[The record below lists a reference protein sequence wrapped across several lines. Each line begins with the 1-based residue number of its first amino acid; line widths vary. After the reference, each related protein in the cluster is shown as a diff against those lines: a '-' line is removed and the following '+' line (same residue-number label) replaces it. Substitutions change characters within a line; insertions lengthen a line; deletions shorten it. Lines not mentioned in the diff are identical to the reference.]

1 MCAVILCLLGGAAY
15 AEKTVG
21 VIMTGDIVYYQ
32 QIHEELERS
41 LSGLGDVKLVV
52 QRPTPEPMSWTNS
65 ARKLVTIGSKVIV
78 AYGAPATLTAMKE
91 TSSIPII
98 FAGVYDPEAMRITGK
113 NATGISSKVSISGAL
128 EALKAVSPMKSLGVI
143 FNKAEKDTILQ
154 VREVKLLEK
163 KMGFKTVL
171 FDAKKKDFAGKVG
184 GVDAIL
190 LTTSCAAQCSV
201 VDIIGAAK
209 KGKIP
214 TASTI
219 GGGEKLGIIF
229 TYLANPAEQGK
240 TAGGMVREVL
250 GGKDPS
256 GMALKKPGKVDFIVN
271 IKEAGLLGIEV
282 PGSIRAKATEI
293 IE

>member
-1 MCAVILCLLGGAAY
+1 
-15 AEKTVG
+15 
-21 VIMTGDIVYYQ
+21 
-32 QIHEELERS
+32 
-41 LSGLGDVKLVV
+41 
-52 QRPTPEPMSWTNS
+52 
-65 ARKLVTIGSKVIV
+65 VTIGSKVIV

-113 NATGISSKVSISGAL
+113 NATGISSKVPISEAL

-143 FNKAEKDTILQ
+143 FNKSEKDTILQ

-171 FDAKKKDFAGKVG
+171 FDAKKKGFASKVQ

-209 KGKIP
+209 KAKIP

-219 GGGEKLGIIF
+219 GGGEQLGIIF
-229 TYLANPAEQGK
+229 TYLADPKEQGK
-240 TAGGMVREVL
+240 TAGRLVMEVL

-256 GMALKKPGKVDFIVN
+256 GMALKKPGRVDFIVN
-271 IKEAGLLGIEV
+271 LREAGLLGIEV
-282 PGSIRAKATEI
+282 PGTIKAKATEI
-293 IE
+293 IK